1 MAHMNGDY
9 KSLLRTIRGEPTV
22 GGDLWDT
29 VTSVGE
35 GDEDA
40 YAAALVAI
48 G

>member
-1 MAHMNGDY
+1 MVVMSDDY
-9 KSLLRTIRGEPTV
+9 KGLLRTIYGEPTV
-22 GGDLWDT
+22 DCDLWDT
-29 VTSVGE
+29 VASVGE